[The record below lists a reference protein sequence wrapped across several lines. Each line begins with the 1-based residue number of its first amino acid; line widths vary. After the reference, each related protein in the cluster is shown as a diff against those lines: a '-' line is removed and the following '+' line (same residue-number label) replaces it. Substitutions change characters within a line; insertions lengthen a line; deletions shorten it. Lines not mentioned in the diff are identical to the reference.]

1 MKNKRMYKLLTT
13 LTALIFVL
21 LIQTQYIKSEE
32 KLKLKINDQTAEISD
47 KVEKDNMNQLIIDSE
62 QNDDTNTAVETPI
75 TIPGNEPERNENQNE
90 LSEEPTLVQPQETPK
105 VEQKP
110 VTNPVVKPQ
119 PVVFLKQV
127 EQNISIDFKT
137 ESVSDANINQGE
149 SKIEVNGVAGN
160 RLIVK
165 QEKYV
170 DGKLVSSNEISNTI
184 TLNPVNQVVRKGTKM
199 PTIAIDSD
207 QAKAMFNAMNQS
219 RLEAGKV
226 KLNWSND
233 LANAASIRSKE
244 ISVSFSHTRPN
255 GQKFNTVNPS
265 IVFGENIA
273 SASSNA
279 LETHQLF
286 MNSAGHRENIL
297 DSDFKSVGIATYK
310 ISDKPG
316 ATYWTVL
323 FNY

>member
-13 LTALIFVL
+13 LNALIFVL

-90 LSEEPTLVQPQETPK
+90 LSEEPTVVQPQETPK

-219 RLEAGKV
+219 RLEVGKV
-226 KLNWSND
+226 KLNW
-233 LANAASIRSKE
+233 
-244 ISVSFSHTRPN
+244 
-255 GQKFNTVNPS
+255 
-265 IVFGENIA
+265 
-273 SASSNA
+273 
-279 LETHQLF
+279 
-286 MNSAGHRENIL
+286 
-297 DSDFKSVGIATYK
+297 
-310 ISDKPG
+310 
-316 ATYWTVL
+316 
-323 FNY
+323 

>member
-1 MKNKRMYKLLTT
+1 MYKLLTT
-13 LTALIFVL
+13 LIALIFVL

-32 KLKLKINDQTAEISD
+32 KLKSNIDEQTAEVSD
-47 KVEKDNMNQLIIDSE
+47 KVEKDNINKLITDSE
-62 QNDDTNTAVETPI
+62 ENDDANTVVETPLI
-75 TIPGNEPERNENQNE
+75 IPGNNPEVNESQNE
-90 LSEEPTLVQPQETPK
+90 LSKEPTVVQPQEAPK
-105 VEQKP
+105 LEQKP
-110 VTNPVVKPQ
+110 VIKPVVKPE

-137 ESVSDANINQGE
+137 ETISDANINQGE
-149 SKIEVNGVAGN
+149 SKIEVNGVIGN
-160 RLIVK
+160 RLVVK

-170 DGKLVSSNEISNTI
+170 DNKLVSSNEISNTI

-219 RLEAGKV
+219 RLDAGKV

-255 GQKFNTVNPS
+255 GQAWHTAGSGILAENLAYGYSPKGTVDAW
-265 IVFGENIA
+265 I
-273 SASSNA
+273 
-279 LETHQLF
+279 
-286 MNSAGHRENIL
+286 NSTSGHNEVLLKNNRYAGV
-297 DSDFKSVGIATYK
+297 SVYL
-310 ISDKPG
+310 G
-316 ATYWTVL
+316 ADGSEYAVL
-323 FNY
+323 LTGN